1 MMRSLLLI
9 VSSGAVL
16 VASHPQERFTSRAE
30 AVRVDVLVTAGNQP
44 VKGLR
49 AEAFEVL
56 DSGVVQRVEQI
67 EIERLPLN
75 LVLVFDTSGSV
86 AGPRLQSL
94 RDAGRAL
101 LDVLRGGDRVALVA
115 FATRIRLLVPLTS
128 ARDLIR
134 AGFDGLN
141 GAGSTSLR
149 DAAFAGLALREAD
162 PGRTLVLL
170 FSDGADTSSWL
181 PAAKVIEAAKRTDVV
196 VYPVGFR
203 QAGGRSRLNVA
214 GPERFL
220 ESLAG
225 ETGGR
230 VMLAGGDAD
239 LRATFLNTL
248 AEFRDRYVLS
258 YNAVGVPASGWHP
271 IEVRVKGA
279 RGKVTA
285 RRGYFVQ

>member
-1 MMRSLLLI
+1 MIRSRLLI
-9 VSSGAVL
+9 LAAGGML
-16 VASHPQERFTSRAE
+16 MASPQERFTSRAE
-30 AVRVDVLVTAGNQP
+30 AVRVDVLVTMGNKP
-44 VKGLR
+44 VKGLG
-49 AEAFEVL
+49 ADAFEVL
-56 DSGVVQRVEQI
+56 DSGVAQRVEQI

-75 LVLVFDTSGSV
+75 LVLVFDTSASV

-101 LDVLRGGDRVALVA
+101 LDVLRDGDRVALVA
-115 FATRIRLLVPLTS
+115 FATRIRLLVPLTP
-128 ARDLIR
+128 ARDPIR
-134 AGFDGLN
+134 AGFDGLS

-181 PAAKVIEAAKRTDVV
+181 TAAKVIEAAKRTDVV

-203 QAGGRSRLNVA
+203 RAAGRSLPNLP

-220 ESLAG
+220 ESLAR

-239 LRATFLNTL
+239 LRATFLDTL

-258 YNAVGVPASGWHP
+258 YNAVGVPSSGWHP
-271 IEVRVKGA
+271 IEVRLKGA

-285 RRGYFVQ
+285 RRGYFVE